1 MTTFDALRRRAT
13 MLESGDLDVAAYDF
27 GPATGGDVPLTYLH
41 GFPSSALDMVP
52 VVGRIGSTARPV
64 AIDFPGFGAS
74 DKPTGHPYSIHAA
87 ADAVEVMW
95 EEFGITSTILW
106 AHDYGATVAQ
116 ELLARHLENTLVVG
130 IDAVVWNNGGLY
142 HHLHRPTPGQRILLD
157 PVEGPRFAAQIEES
171 AFVEAIRGTWGAR
184 RPMRQEEAHEMWC
197 SMVHN
202 GGTRI
207 ADQLLHY
214 VGERERFGHR
224 WQTALEQ
231 SELPSWFVWGELDP
245 VSGVPMIEE
254 VEARV
259 PDAKVVRLGDVGH
272 WPPLEAPD
280 EVADAI
286 LEALDA
292 I

>member
-1 MTTFDALRRRAT
+1 
-13 MLESGDLDVAAYDF
+13 MLESGDLDVAAYDL
-27 GPATGGDVPLTYLH
+27 GPATGGDAPLTYLH
-41 GFPSSALDMVP
+41 GFPSSALDMLP
-52 VVGRIGSTARPV
+52 VVGKLGSSARPV

-95 EEFGITSTILW
+95 EEFGITSSVLW

-116 ELLARHLENTLVVG
+116 ELIARHLENTLVVG
-130 IDAVVWNNGGLY
+130 LDAVVWHNAGLY
-142 HHLHRPTPGQRILLD
+142 PHLHRPTPGQRILLD
-157 PVEGPRFAAQIEES
+157 PEEGPRFAAQIDES
-171 AFVEAIRGTWGAR
+171 AFAAAIRGTWGER
-184 RPMRQEEAHEMWC
+184 RPMRDEETHEMWC

-214 VGERERFGHR
+214 VAERRRFGAR

-231 SELPSWFVWGELDP
+231 SELPAWFVWGDLDP
-245 VSGVPMIEE
+245 VSGAPMIEE
-254 VEARV
+254 VQARV
-259 PDAKVVRLGDVGH
+259 PHGQVLRLADVGH

-280 EVADAI
+280 EVTDAV
-286 LEALDA
+286 LAALDA
-292 I
+292 G